1 MNKDSIQTV
10 VWVVLAV
17 ALIARAVWVVRKY
30 NDHRIKRY
38 IGLPVDATGTFG
50 KFYWKEGVF
59 SSEVT
64 RAMSPDYATKYRWL
78 LSQRG
83 QRTAVLLNVA
93 SWALCIFGALDL
105 SWNLG
110 FGDSFFSWW
119 CVLLLFAYLLVRGS
133 VRVIADAPD
142 DLLDE
147 RQIALRNG
155 SYRIAYFLLA
165 LIMFFAFGLLSGIGQ
180 ATGESPSEPSPFT
193 SDSFFFGGGLLLFIA
208 AALPSMVLAW
218 SGSVKE
224 R

>member
-17 ALIARAVWVVRKY
+17 ALIARVVWVVRKY

-38 IGLPVDATGTFG
+38 IGWPVDATGTFG

-78 LSQRG
+78 LTQRG
-83 QRTAVLLNVA
+83 QRTAVVLNVA

-119 CVLLLFAYLLVRGS
+119 FLLPMFAYLLVRGS

-208 AALPSMVLAW
+208 AALPSIVLAW

>member
-1 MNKDSIQTV
+1 MNIDSIQTV

-17 ALIARAVWVVRKY
+17 ALIARAVWVIRKY

-38 IGLPVDATGTFG
+38 IGWPVDATGTFG

-83 QRTAVLLNVA
+83 QRTAVVLNVA
-93 SWALCIFGALDL
+93 SWALSIFGALDL

-155 SYRIAYFLLA
+155 SYRIAYIWLA
-165 LIMFFAFGLLSGIGQ
+165 LIMFFAFGLMSGIGE
-180 ATGESPSEPSPFT
+180 AAGEPSSEPSPFT
-193 SDSFFFGGGLLLFIA
+193 SDAFFFGAGLLLFIT

-218 SGSVKE
+218 GGGVKE

>member
-10 VWVVLAV
+10 VWIVLAV

-38 IGLPVDATGTFG
+38 IGWPVDATGTFG

-78 LSQRG
+78 LTQRG
-83 QRTAVLLNVA
+83 QRTAVVLNVA

-110 FGDSFFSWW
+110 IGGSLFSWW
-119 CVLLLFAYLLVRGS
+119 FLLPMFAYLLVRGS

>member
-30 NDHRIKRY
+30 ESQRVKRF
-38 IGLPVDATGTFG
+38 IGWPIEEYEKVG

-83 QRTAVLLNVA
+83 QRTAVVLNVA
-93 SWALCIFGALDL
+93 SWALSIFGALDL

-110 FGDSFFSWW
+110 FGNSFFSWW

-133 VRVIADAPD
+133 VRLIADAPD

-147 RQIALRNG
+147 RQIALRNR
-155 SYRIAYFLLA
+155 SYRIAYLWLA
-165 LIMFFAFGLLSGIGQ
+165 LIMFFAFGLMSGIGE
-180 ATGESPSEPSPFT
+180 AAGESLSEPSPFT
-193 SDSFFFGGGLLLFIA
+193 SDAFFFGAGLLLFIA

-218 SGSVKE
+218 GGSVKE

>member
-1 MNKDSIQTV
+1 
-10 VWVVLAV
+10 
-17 ALIARAVWVVRKY
+17 
-30 NDHRIKRY
+30 
-38 IGLPVDATGTFG
+38 
-50 KFYWKEGVF
+50 
-59 SSEVT
+59 
-64 RAMSPDYATKYRWL
+64 MSPDYATKYRWL

-83 QRTAVLLNVA
+83 QRTAVVLNVA
-93 SWALCIFGALDL
+93 SWALSIFGALDL

-155 SYRIAYFLLA
+155 SYRIAYFWLA
-165 LIMFFAFGLLSGIGQ
+165 LIMFFAFGLMSGIGE
-180 ATGESPSEPSPFT
+180 AAGEAPSEPSSFT
-193 SDSFFFGGGLLLFIA
+193 SDAFFFGGPLLLFIA

-218 SGSVKE
+218 GGGVKE

>member
-1 MNKDSIQTV
+1 MNQDSIQTI
-10 VWVVLAV
+10 VWTLLAI
-17 ALIARAVWVVRKY
+17 ALLARAVWVVRKY
-30 NDHRIKRY
+30 NDHRVKRY
-38 IGLPVDATGTFG
+38 VGWPVDATGRLG

-64 RAMSPDYATKYRWL
+64 RAMAPDYATKYRWL

-83 QRTAVLLNVA
+83 QRTAVVLNVA
-93 SWALCIFGALDL
+93 SWALCILGALDL

-110 FGDSFFSWW
+110 FGGSLFSWW
-119 CVLLLFAYLLVRGS
+119 FVLLLSAYLLVRGS

-155 SYRIAYFLLA
+155 SYRIAYFLLT
-165 LIMFFAFGLLSGIGQ
+165 LLMFFAFGLMSGIGES
-180 ATGESPSEPSPFT
+180 AGDSPSKPSPFT
-193 SDSFFFGGGLLLFIA
+193 PDSFFFGGGLLLFIA

-218 SGSVKE
+218 GGSVKE

>member
-38 IGLPVDATGTFG
+38 IGWPVDATGTFG

-110 FGDSFFSWW
+110 IGGSLFSWW
-119 CVLLLFAYLLVRGS
+119 FLLPMFAYLLVRGS

>member
-38 IGLPVDATGTFG
+38 IGWPVDATGTFG

-78 LSQRG
+78 LTQRG
-83 QRTAVLLNVA
+83 QRTAVVLNVA

-110 FGDSFFSWW
+110 IGGSLFSWW
-119 CVLLLFAYLLVRGS
+119 FLLPMFAYLLVRGS

-208 AALPSMVLAW
+208 AALPSIVLAW

>member
-1 MNKDSIQTV
+1 MNIDRIQTV

-17 ALIARAVWVVRKY
+17 ALIARAVWVIRKY
-30 NDHRIKRY
+30 DDHRIKRY
-38 IGLPVDATGTFG
+38 ISWPVDATETLG

-83 QRTAVLLNVA
+83 QRTAVVLNVA
-93 SWALCIFGALDL
+93 SWALSIFGALDL

-155 SYRIAYFLLA
+155 SYRIAYFWLA
-165 LIMFFAFGLLSGIGQ
+165 LIMFFAFGLMSGIGE
-180 ATGESPSEPSPFT
+180 AAGEAPSEPSSFT
-193 SDSFFFGGGLLLFIA
+193 SDAFFFGGPLLLFIA

-218 SGSVKE
+218 GGGVKE

>member
-1 MNKDSIQTV
+1 MNRSDLQTII
-10 VWVVLAV
+10 WIVLAI
-17 ALIARAVWVVRKY
+17 ALVARAAWVIRKY
-30 NDHRIKRY
+30 DSQRVKRF
-38 IGLPVDATGTFG
+38 IGWPSDDRDKLG
-50 KFYWKEGVF
+50 KFYWREGVF

-83 QRTAVLLNVA
+83 QRTAVVLNVA
-93 SWALCIFGALDL
+93 SWALCLFGALDL
-105 SWNLG
+105 PWNLG
-110 FGDSFFSWW
+110 FGGTLLSWW
-119 CVLLLFAYLLVRGS
+119 FLLVIVAYLIVRGS

-155 SYRIAYFLLA
+155 SYRLAYFWLA
-165 LIMFFAFGLLSGIGQ
+165 LIMFLAFGLMSGIGE
-180 ATGESPSEPSPFT
+180 AAADAPSDPSPFST
-193 SDSFFFGGGLLLFIA
+193 DSFMFGAVLLMFIA

-218 SGSVKE
+218 GGRVKE

>member
-38 IGLPVDATGTFG
+38 IGWPVDATGTFG

-64 RAMSPDYATKYRWL
+64 RAMSPDYATRYRWL

-83 QRTAVLLNVA
+83 QRTAVVLNVA
-93 SWALCIFGALDL
+93 SWALSIFGALDL

-119 CVLLLFAYLLVRGS
+119 SLLVIPAYFLVRGS
-133 VRVIADAPD
+133 VRVIADAPN

-155 SYRIAYFLLA
+155 SYRIAYYLLA
-165 LIMFFAFGLLSGIGQ
+165 LIMFFVFGLMSGIGE
-180 ATGESPSEPSPFT
+180 AAGESPSEPSPFT
-193 SDSFFFGGGLLLFIA
+193 SDALFFGGGLLLFIA

-218 SGSVKE
+218 GGGVKE

>member
-38 IGLPVDATGTFG
+38 IGWPVDATGTFG

-64 RAMSPDYATKYRWL
+64 RAMSPDYATRYRWL

-83 QRTAVLLNVA
+83 QRTAVVLNVA
-93 SWALCIFGALDL
+93 SWALSIFGALDL

-119 CVLLLFAYLLVRGS
+119 SLLVIPAYFLVRGS
-133 VRVIADAPD
+133 VRVIADAPN

-155 SYRIAYFLLA
+155 SYRIAYVLLA
-165 LIMFFAFGLLSGIGQ
+165 LIVFFAFGLMSGIGE
-180 ATGESPSEPSPFT
+180 AAGESPSKPSPFT
-193 SDSFFFGGGLLLFIA
+193 SDAFFFGGGLLIFIA

-218 SGSVKE
+218 GGSVKE

>member
-38 IGLPVDATGTFG
+38 IGWPVDATGTFG

-193 SDSFFFGGGLLLFIA
+193 SDSFFFGVGLLLFIA

-218 SGSVKE
+218 GGSVKE

>member
-1 MNKDSIQTV
+1 MNRSDFLTI
-10 VWVVLAV
+10 VWIVLAI
-17 ALIARAVWVVRKY
+17 ALVARAAWVIRKY
-30 NDHRIKRY
+30 DSRRVKRY
-38 IGLPVDATGTFG
+38 IGWPVDATGTLG
-50 KFYWKEGVF
+50 KFYWREGVF

-83 QRTAVLLNVA
+83 QRTAVVLNVA
-93 SWALCIFGALDL
+93 SWALCLFGALDL
-105 SWNLG
+105 PWNLG
-110 FGDSFFSWW
+110 FGGTLLSWW
-119 CVLLLFAYLLVRGS
+119 FLLVIVAYLIVRGS

-155 SYRIAYFLLA
+155 SYRLAYIWLA
-165 LIMFFAFGLLSGIGQ
+165 LIMFLAFGLMSGIGE
-180 ATGESPSEPSPFT
+180 AAADAPSDPSPFST
-193 SDSFFFGGGLLLFIA
+193 DSFMFGAVLLMFIA

-218 SGSVKE
+218 GGRVKE

>member
-1 MNKDSIQTV
+1 MNIESIQTV

-17 ALIARAVWVVRKY
+17 ALIARAVWVIRTY

-38 IGLPVDATGTFG
+38 IGWPVDATGTFG

-64 RAMSPDYATKYRWL
+64 RAMSPDYATKYRGL

-83 QRTAVLLNVA
+83 QRTAVVLNVA
-93 SWALCIFGALDL
+93 SWALSIFGALDL

-155 SYRIAYFLLA
+155 SYRIAYIWLVM
-165 LIMFFAFGLLSGIGQ
+165 IMFFAFGLMSGIGE
-180 ATGESPSEPSPFT
+180 AAGEAPSEPSPFT
-193 SDSFFFGGGLLLFIA
+193 SDAFFFGGGLLLFIA

-218 SGSVKE
+218 GGGVKE

>member
-30 NDHRIKRY
+30 NDHRTKRF
-38 IGLPVDATGTFG
+38 IGWPVDATGTVG

-78 LSQRG
+78 LTQRG
-83 QRTAVLLNVA
+83 QRTAVVLNVA
-93 SWALCIFGALDL
+93 SWALSIFGALDL

-110 FGDSFFSWW
+110 FGNSFFSWW

-133 VRVIADAPD
+133 VRLIADAPD

-155 SYRIAYFLLA
+155 SYRIAYFWLA
-165 LIMFFAFGLLSGIGQ
+165 LIMFFAFGLMSGIGE
-180 ATGESPSEPSPFT
+180 AGGESPSEPSLFT
-193 SDSFFFGGGLLLFIA
+193 FDLFFFGTGLLLFIT

-218 SGSVKE
+218 GGSVKE

>member
-38 IGLPVDATGTFG
+38 IGWPVDATGTFS

-64 RAMSPDYATKYRWL
+64 RAMSPDYATRYRWL

-83 QRTAVLLNVA
+83 QRTAVVLNVA

-110 FGDSFFSWW
+110 IGGSFFSWW
-119 CVLLLFAYLLVRGS
+119 FLLPMFAYLLVRGS

-155 SYRIAYFLLA
+155 SYRIAYIWLA
-165 LIMFFAFGLLSGIGQ
+165 LIMFFAFGLMSGIGE
-180 ATGESPSEPSPFT
+180 AAGEAPSEPSPFT
-193 SDSFFFGGGLLLFIA
+193 SDAFFFGGALLLFIA

-218 SGSVKE
+218 GGGVKE

>member
-10 VWVVLAV
+10 VWIVLAV
-17 ALIARAVWVVRKY
+17 ALIACAVWVVRKY

-38 IGLPVDATGTFG
+38 IGWPVDATGTFG

-59 SSEVT
+59 SSEIT

-110 FGDSFFSWW
+110 IGGSLFSWW
-119 CVLLLFAYLLVRGS
+119 FLLPMFAYLLVRGS

>member
-1 MNKDSIQTV
+1 MNIDSIQTV

-30 NDHRIKRY
+30 PDHRAMRY
-38 IGLPVDATGTFG
+38 IGWPVDATGTLG

-64 RAMSPDYATKYRWL
+64 RAMAPDYATKYRWL

-83 QRTAVLLNVA
+83 QRTAVVLNVA

-110 FGDSFFSWW
+110 IGGSFFSWW
-119 CVLLLFAYLLVRGS
+119 FLLPMFAYLLVRGS

-155 SYRIAYFLLA
+155 SYRIAYIWLA
-165 LIMFFAFGLLSGIGQ
+165 LIMFFAFGLMSGIGE
-180 ATGESPSEPSPFT
+180 AAGEAPSESSPFT
-193 SDSFFFGGGLLLFIA
+193 SDAFFFGGALLLFIA

>member
-1 MNKDSIQTV
+1 MNIDSIQTV
-10 VWVVLAV
+10 VWVFLAV

-30 NDHRIKRY
+30 ESQRVKRF
-38 IGLPVDATGTFG
+38 IGWPIVEYEKVG

-83 QRTAVLLNVA
+83 QRTAVVLNVA
-93 SWALCIFGALDL
+93 SWALCILGAFDL

-110 FGDSFFSWW
+110 FGGSLFSWW
-119 CVLLLFAYLLVRGS
+119 FVVCGYAYLLVRGS

-155 SYRIAYFLLA
+155 SYRIAYMWLA
-165 LIMFFAFGLLSGIGQ
+165 LIMFFAFGLMSGIGE
-180 ATGESPSEPSPFT
+180 AAGEAPSKPSPFT
-193 SDSFFFGGGLLLFIA
+193 SDAFFFGGALLLFIA

-218 SGSVKE
+218 GGSVKE